1 MVKVGVIPGL
11 LLLPPQLL
19 AEEGLQVVEHL
30 LLLLHSPEAEQGLH
44 LHQSEV
50 SIVTSGQ

>member
-30 LLLLHSPEAEQGLH
+30 LLLLRRPEAEQGLH

-50 SIVTSGQ
+50 SIVTS